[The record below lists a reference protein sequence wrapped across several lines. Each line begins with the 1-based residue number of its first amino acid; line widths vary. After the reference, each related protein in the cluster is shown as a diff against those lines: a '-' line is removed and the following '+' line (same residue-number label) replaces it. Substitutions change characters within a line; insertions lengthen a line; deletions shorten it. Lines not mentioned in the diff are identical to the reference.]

1 MQIERLFRL
10 SCESCGDFTTL
21 SNFYKSSEVTTLKH
35 LQQKIIEFRD
45 ARNWKQFHT
54 LKDLAISLS
63 LEAGELLENFQWK
76 SSEEAVRENFE
87 NIKDELA
94 DVVIYA
100 LLLSHEL
107 GVDLEEAI
115 MDKIKKNEQKY
126 PIEKSFG
133 SKKKYSEL
141 E

>member
-1 MQIERLFRL
+1 MKVAVILQHNQIF
-10 SCESCGDFTTL
+10 D
-21 SNFYKSSEVTTLKH
+21 KSSEVIILKH
-35 LQQKIIEFRD
+35 LQKKIIEFRD

-54 LKDLAISLS
+54 PKDLAISLS

-76 SSEEAVRENFE
+76 SSEEAVRESFE
-87 NIKDELA
+87 NMKEELA

-107 GVDLEEAI
+107 GIDLEEAI
-115 MDKIKKNEQKY
+115 MDKMKKNEQKY

-133 SKKKYSEL
+133 SKKKYTEL

>member
-1 MQIERLFRL
+1 M
-10 SCESCGDFTTL
+10 
-21 SNFYKSSEVTTLKH
+21 KH

-76 SSEEAVRENFE
+76 SSEEAVRDNFE
-87 NIKDELA
+87 NMKDELA

-100 LLLSHEL
+100 LLLAHEL
-107 GVDLEEAI
+107 GIDLEEAI
-115 MDKIKKNEQKY
+115 MDKMKKNEQKY

-133 SKKKYSEL
+133 SKKKYNEL

>member
-1 MQIERLFRL
+1 M
-10 SCESCGDFTTL
+10 
-21 SNFYKSSEVTTLKH
+21 KH

-54 LKDLAISLS
+54 PKDLAISLS

-76 SSEEAVRENFE
+76 TSEEAVRENFE
-87 NIKDELA
+87 NMKDELA

-107 GVDLEEAI
+107 GIDLEEAI
-115 MDKIKKNEQKY
+115 MDKMKKNEQKY

-141 E
+141 G

>member
-1 MQIERLFRL
+1 M
-10 SCESCGDFTTL
+10 
-21 SNFYKSSEVTTLKH
+21 KH

-54 LKDLAISLS
+54 PKDLAISLS

-76 SSEEAVRENFE
+76 SSEEAIKTNLE
-87 NIKDELA
+87 NIKDEIA

-107 GVDLEEAI
+107 GIDVEKAI
-115 MDKIKKNEQKY
+115 IDKMKKNEQKY
-126 PIEKSFG
+126 PIEKAFG
-133 SKKKYSEL
+133 SKKKYTEL
-141 E
+141 

>member
-1 MQIERLFRL
+1 MK
-10 SCESCGDFTTL
+10 S
-21 SNFYKSSEVTTLKH
+21 FYYSEVTTLKH

-45 ARNWKQFHT
+45 ARNWRQFHNP
-54 LKDLAISLS
+54 KDLAISLN

-76 SSEEAVRENFE
+76 SSEEAVEVNFE
-87 NIKDELA
+87 NIKDEIA

-107 GVDLEEAI
+107 GIDLEEAI
-115 MDKIKKNEQKY
+115 EEKIKKNELKY

-133 SKKKYSEL
+133 SKKKYTEL
-141 E
+141 K

>member
-1 MQIERLFRL
+1 
-10 SCESCGDFTTL
+10 
-21 SNFYKSSEVTTLKH
+21 VTTLKH
-35 LQQKIIEFRD
+35 LQQKVIEFRD

-76 SSEEAVRENFE
+76 SSEEAVRDNFE
-87 NIKDELA
+87 NMKDELA

-100 LLLSHEL
+100 LLLAHEL
-107 GVDLEEAI
+107 GIDLEEAI
-115 MDKIKKNEQKY
+115 MDKMKKNEQKY

>member
-1 MQIERLFRL
+1 M
-10 SCESCGDFTTL
+10 
-21 SNFYKSSEVTTLKH
+21 KH

-54 LKDLAISLS
+54 PKDLAISLS

-76 SSEEAVRENFE
+76 SSEEAVKTNLE
-87 NIKDELA
+87 NIKDEIA

-107 GVDLEEAI
+107 GIDVEKAI
-115 MDKIKKNEQKY
+115 IDKIKKNEQKY

-133 SKKKYSEL
+133 SKKKYTGIMKL
-141 E
+141 K